1 VPPVREILIG
11 RRSDDHVLLTVRGRL
26 YPEGDDADW
35 LWTSLS
41 LRIGGFSCQ
50 QEGNL
55 RSDELRLFRASL
67 EALVDGTAP
76 SAALA
81 TEDHW
86 LAVELAPTSETSVK
100 ARIDVRDEASPPN
113 ELGCGLADLERA
125 SLIATIE
132 SLVDVERAYPEIV

>member
-41 LRIGGFSCQ
+41 LRVGGFGCQ

-55 RSDELRLFRASL
+55 RAEELRSFRAAL
-67 EALVDGTAP
+67 ETLIDGAASTAALV
-76 SAALA
+76 
-81 TEDHW
+81 TEDRW
-86 LAVELAPTSETSVK
+86 LAIDLSSTSETAVE
-100 ARIDVRDEASPPN
+100 ARIEVRDEASPPN
-113 ELGCGLADLERA
+113 ELRCGLADLERA

-132 SLVDVERAYPEIV
+132 SLADVERAYPATV